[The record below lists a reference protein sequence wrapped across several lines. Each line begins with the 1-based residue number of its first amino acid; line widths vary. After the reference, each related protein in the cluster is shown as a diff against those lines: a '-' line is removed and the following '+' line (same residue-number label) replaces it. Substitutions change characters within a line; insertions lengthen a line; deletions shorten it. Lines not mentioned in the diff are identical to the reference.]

1 MNPRRPAP
9 EDFSAS
15 TPLSPPPSPRG
26 VHSPLLRPGSG
37 TPALS
42 TIPVRQ
48 AKINSTIKLKDLGPS
63 KQQKDTPKISTFNSN
78 LKHTQQKLFQVAPLV
93 QKLD

>member
-1 MNPRRPAP
+1 LNPRRPAP

-26 VHSPLLRPGSG
+26 IHSPLLRP
-37 TPALS
+37 
-42 TIPVRQ
+42 VE
-48 AKINSTIKLKDLGPS
+48 LKDLGPS

-78 LKHTQQKLFQVAPLV
+78 LKRMQQELFQVAPFV
-93 QKLD
+93 